1 MRFEGLNVAEFFSNI
16 KDKLS
21 KVTNAISGNS
31 DGEPPKAAKGNKL
44 KSPESEA
51 EFFTRTTAQRSEY
64 VVEEEPAPLEESE
77 LNSELDPENHSYQ
90 IVKREWE
97 GLKRLIAW
105 LEIEPQ
111 VTSLQ
116 TKGKELLR
124 PGLSLLSTKLPQKSD
139 SSELLALGES
149 PNTELPKNTE
159 LQGDS
164 APQENTKKRISRRPR
179 YWIGLGVATM
189 SGGALIYGLWIL
201 HTLDKGLPDVND
213 LSAFNRD
220 GTLTIKAADNT
231 ILLQSGPATRDKLQ
245 LK

>member
-51 EFFTRTTAQRSEY
+51 EFFTRTTAKRSEY
-64 VVEEEPAPLEESE
+64 VVEEDPAPLEESE
-77 LNSELDPENHSYQ
+77 YLEPEYDRYP
-90 IVKREWE
+90 IIKRDWE

-111 VTSLQ
+111 ITSLQ

-124 PGLSLLSTKLPQKSD
+124 PGLSLLGTKLPQKSD
-139 SSELLALGES
+139 SSELLADSES
-149 PNTELPKNTE
+149 PNTEQQKNTE
-159 LQGDS
+159 LQENS
-164 APQENTKKRISRRPR
+164 APRSEERR
-179 YWIGLGVATM
+179 V
-189 SGGALIYGLWIL
+189 
-201 HTLDKGLPDVND
+201 
-213 LSAFNRD
+213 
-220 GTLTIKAADNT
+220 
-231 ILLQSGPATRDKLQ
+231 
-245 LK
+245 

>member
-44 KSPESEA
+44 NSPESEA
-51 EFFTRTTAQRSEY
+51 EFFTRTRDERAEY
-64 VVEEEPAPLEESE
+64 VVSEDAAPLEESE
-77 LNSELDPENHSYQ
+77 YLESEYLESEYLEPEYARYP
-90 IVKREWE
+90 IVKRDWE

-124 PGLSLLSTKLPQKSD
+124 PGLSLLGNKSPQKSD
-139 SSELLALGES
+139 SSKFPEKSES
-149 PNTELPKNTE
+149 QNTE
-159 LQGDS
+159 LQRHTEL
-164 APQENTKKRISRRPR
+164 QETS
-179 YWIGLGVATM
+179 
-189 SGGALIYGLWIL
+189 
-201 HTLDKGLPDVND
+201 
-213 LSAFNRD
+213 
-220 GTLTIKAADNT
+220 
-231 ILLQSGPATRDKLQ
+231 
-245 LK
+245 